1 MEIMQ
6 IVIIGIIT
14 AILAITVKKQSPDMA
29 AIISIAGS
37 VLIFVTI
44 LPMLSGVIGIL
55 SSIESQISIDTAY
68 VVIVI
73 KVIGVA
79 YIAEFGAQI
88 CADAGETS
96 LASKIEM
103 SGKIIIMVLSA
114 PIIVSMLDMILA
126 ILPS

>member
-1 MEIMQ
+1 MQ

-29 AIISIAGS
+29 VIISIAGS
-37 VLIFVTI
+37 VLIFVTM
-44 LPMLSGVIGIL
+44 LPMLSGVINIL
-55 SSIESQISIDTAY
+55 SSIENQISIDTAY
-68 VVIVI
+68 VITVL

-88 CADAGETS
+88 CSDAGETS
-96 LASKIEM
+96 LASKIEL
-103 SGKIIIMVLSA
+103 SGKVIIMVLSA
-114 PIIVSMLDMILA
+114 PIIISMLDMILA

>member
-14 AILAITVKKQSPDMA
+14 AVLAITVKKQSPDMA
-29 AIISIAGS
+29 VIISIAGS
-37 VLIFVTI
+37 VLIFFTI
-44 LPMLSGVIGIL
+44 LPMLSGVINL
-55 SSIESQISIDTAY
+55 LASIESQISIDTAY
-68 VVIVI
+68 IIIVL

-96 LASKIEM
+96 LASKIEL

-114 PIIVSMLDMILA
+114 PIIISMLDMILA
-126 ILPS
+126 ILPV

>member
-14 AILAITVKKQSPDMA
+14 AVLAITVKKQSPDMA
-29 AIISIAGS
+29 VIISIAGS
-37 VLIFVTI
+37 VLIFFTI
-44 LPMLSGVIGIL
+44 LPLLSGVINIL
-55 SSIESQISIDTAY
+55 ASIESQISIDTAY
-68 VVIVI
+68 IIIVL

-114 PIIVSMLDMILA
+114 PIIISMLDMILA
-126 ILPS
+126 ILPV